1 MVIEVQKDDHIAF
14 NQVDD
19 HPIAYV
25 GAPHA
30 GQVVT
35 EHLASEG
42 IIADFGE
49 LVVDAIPQNMILL
62 SEPVKDLLKSGGE
75 A

>member
-1 MVIEVQKDDHIAF
+1 MVIEVQKDDHIAID
-14 NQVDD
+14 QVDD
-19 HPIAYV
+19 YPIAYM

-35 EHLASEG
+35 KHLTNEG
-42 IIADFGE
+42 IIADFKE
-49 LVVDAIPQNMILL
+49 LVIDAIPQNMILL
-62 SEPVKDLLKSGGE
+62 SEPLKILLKSGSE

>member
-1 MVIEVQKDDHIAF
+1 MVIEVQKDDHIAID
-14 NQVDD
+14 QVDD
-19 HPIAYV
+19 YPIAYM

-35 EHLASEG
+35 KHLTNEG

-49 LVVDAIPQNMILL
+49 LVIDAIR
-62 SEPVKDLLKSGGE
+62 KT
-75 A
+75 

>member
-1 MVIEVQKDDHIAF
+1 MVIEVQKDDHIAL

-25 GAPHA
+25 GAHHA
-30 GQVVT
+30 SKVMT
-35 EHLASEG
+35 KHLTNEG
-42 IIADFGE
+42 VITDFGE

-62 SEPVKDLLKSGGE
+62 SEPLKVLLKSGSE